1 MQLFQER
8 KTFSEFFAV
17 LQKSRL
23 NCKYF
28 VKKDDPHSFY
38 ISEITNVVRQVSKKS
53 IFKRSLNKQHGR
65 CAQALLESVIQ
76 NLSHLHLSLP
86 SQWSWEK
93 SLLLTCKFLA
103 LLVNTLAA
111 DEKYPVLNIENLTLL
126 IQMQL
131 SQEQNTFSE
140 FLTAF
145 LKSRFNLKHFEKKM
159 TLIEFVFP
167 KLQTPKTWSE
177 KCRESPVSEDLEKKH
192 AKRAKALLKSL
203 SQHLYY
209 IH

>member
-1 MQLFQER
+1 M
-8 KTFSEFFAV
+8 
-17 LQKSRL
+17 
-23 NCKYF
+23 
-28 VKKDDPHSFY
+28 
-38 ISEITNVVRQVSKKS
+38 
-53 IFKRSLNKQHGR
+53 
-65 CAQALLESVIQ
+65 
-76 NLSHLHLSLP
+76 
-86 SQWSWEK
+86 
-93 SLLLTCKFLA
+93 TCKILI

-111 DEKYPVLNIENLTLL
+111 DEKYPVLNRDNLTIP
-126 IQMQL
+126 IQIQL
-131 SQEQNTFSE
+131 SEKQKNFSQ

-209 IH
+209 IHWSLRRQLSRKKSPLLTRKNLGLLLNKLAADEKYPVLNRDNLTIPIQMQLTKKQKFFSSIFTCSFES